1 MREAGELSSDV
12 SPRTLKQTR
21 LALSPAT
28 DVSPPPDPSD
38 TEERERRRAVRMENL
53 QRGRVR
59 RNPLKTIW
67 SASRRRLKAV
77 VLFLLNFELYN

>member
-1 MREAGELSSDV
+1 MRDSGEFSSDV

-38 TEERERRRAVRMENL
+38 TEECERRRAVRMENL
-53 QRGRVR
+53 QSGRVR
-59 RNPLKTIW
+59 RNLLDTIPTDPEEVEGG
-67 SASRRRLKAV
+67 SPAP
-77 VLFLLNFELYN
+77 FEL